1 MLHGKKLSTHLIY
14 FRLPKICDIFIKEKI
29 LCFSDFGGYCVFI
42 LLLFHNCLRPNWCL
56 YLKWIPMFVTVLP
69 IIHEHPAFI
78 EVHSQCLWSKQK
90 YMPETMRQN
99 GGVPTVRSPTDAH
112 LLKL

>member
-1 MLHGKKLSTHLIY
+1 
-14 FRLPKICDIFIKEKI
+14 
-29 LCFSDFGGYCVFI
+29 
-42 LLLFHNCLRPNWCL
+42 
-56 YLKWIPMFVTVLP
+56 MFVTVLP